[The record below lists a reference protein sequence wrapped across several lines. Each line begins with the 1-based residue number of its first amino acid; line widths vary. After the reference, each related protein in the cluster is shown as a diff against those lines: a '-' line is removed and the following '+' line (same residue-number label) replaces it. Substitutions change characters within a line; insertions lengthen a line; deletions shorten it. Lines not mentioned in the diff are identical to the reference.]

1 MHSYLFISCSQ
12 NLQERQREFEERLQ
26 EASSTIHQIDEY
38 KAIQEELEARIKA
51 LESEKLELSTQL
63 SSEAQDRDK
72 KYEQDIEAYKEQ
84 NKQHSVTICAM
95 EERLIKLMKK
105 NKDYQEE
112 ITVLK
117 KTIQGNELLKVKYT
131 VRMTILMLFISLND
145 NLLLNLDES

>member
-1 MHSYLFISCSQ
+1 MLLFISINQ
-12 NLQERQREFEERLQ
+12 NLQERQREFEEKLQ
-26 EASSTIHQIDEY
+26 EASSTIHQIEEY

-51 LESEKLELSTQL
+51 LETEKLELSTQL

-117 KTIQGNELLKVKYT
+117 KTIQGNELL
-131 VRMTILMLFISLND
+131 
-145 NLLLNLDES
+145 

>member
-1 MHSYLFISCSQ
+1 MLLFISINQ
-12 NLQERQREFEERLQ
+12 NLQERQREFEEKLQ
-26 EASSTIHQIDEY
+26 EASSSIHQIDEY

-51 LESEKLELSTQL
+51 LETEKLELSTQL

-117 KTIQGNELLKVKYT
+117 KTIQGNELL
-131 VRMTILMLFISLND
+131 
-145 NLLLNLDES
+145 

>member
-1 MHSYLFISCSQ
+1 MHGYLFISCSQ

-105 NKDYQEE
+105 NKGYQEE

>member
-1 MHSYLFISCSQ
+1 MLLFISINQ
-12 NLQERQREFEERLQ
+12 NLQERQREFEEKLQ

-51 LESEKLELSTQL
+51 LETEKLELSTQL

-117 KTIQGNELLKVKYT
+117 KTIQGNELLQVKYT
-131 VRMTILMLFISLND
+131 VKMIILMSLITLND
-145 NLLLNLDES
+145 NQPLTLDES

>member
-1 MHSYLFISCSQ
+1 MHGYLFISCCQ

>member
-1 MHSYLFISCSQ
+1 MHVLLFISINQ
-12 NLQERQREFEERLQ
+12 NLQERQREFEEKLQ

-51 LESEKLELSTQL
+51 LETEKLELSTQL

-117 KTIQGNELLKVKYT
+117 KTIQGNELL
-131 VRMTILMLFISLND
+131 
-145 NLLLNLDES
+145 

>member
-1 MHSYLFISCSQ
+1 MHGYLFISCSQ

>member
-1 MHSYLFISCSQ
+1 MLLFISINQ
-12 NLQERQREFEERLQ
+12 NLQERQREFEEKLQ

-51 LESEKLELSTQL
+51 LETEKLELSTQL

-117 KTIQGNELLKVKYT
+117 KTIQGNELL
-131 VRMTILMLFISLND
+131 
-145 NLLLNLDES
+145 

>member
-1 MHSYLFISCSQ
+1 MLLFISINQ
-12 NLQERQREFEERLQ
+12 NLQERQREFEEKLQ

-38 KAIQEELEARIKA
+38 KAIQEELEARIKS
-51 LESEKLELSTQL
+51 LETEKLELSTQL

-117 KTIQGNELLKVKYT
+117 KTIQGNELL
-131 VRMTILMLFISLND
+131 
-145 NLLLNLDES
+145 

>member
-1 MHSYLFISCSQ
+1 MHGYLFISCSQ

-117 KTIQGNELLKVKYT
+117 KTIQGNELL
-131 VRMTILMLFISLND
+131 
-145 NLLLNLDES
+145 

>member
-1 MHSYLFISCSQ
+1 M
-12 NLQERQREFEERLQ
+12 
-26 EASSTIHQIDEY
+26 
-38 KAIQEELEARIKA
+38 EARIKA

-117 KTIQGNELLKVKYT
+117 KTIQGNELL
-131 VRMTILMLFISLND
+131 
-145 NLLLNLDES
+145 

>member
-1 MHSYLFISCSQ
+1 MHGYLFISCSQ

-117 KTIQGNELLKVKYT
+117 KTIQGNEFL
-131 VRMTILMLFISLND
+131 
-145 NLLLNLDES
+145 

>member
-1 MHSYLFISCSQ
+1 MLLFISINQ
-12 NLQERQREFEERLQ
+12 NLQERQREFEEKLQ

-51 LESEKLELSTQL
+51 LETEKLELSTQL

-117 KTIQGNELLKVKYT
+117 KTIKGNELL
-131 VRMTILMLFISLND
+131 
-145 NLLLNLDES
+145 